1 MILGIDVGGTH
12 TDAVL
17 LENFEIKR
25 KAKVKTQPENI
36 LASLLEVT
44 SLLLDGLD
52 PKSLRRVVL
61 STTISTNAIVQNK
74 IRRVGMIIASGPG
87 LPPSLLPFREDIY
100 HLSAYMNHRGFEV
113 VPLDTWEVERAVAE
127 FEKKGIEHVGVVG
140 KFCTRNPAH
149 EIEVGDMIKGR
160 FKHVSLGHKLSGR
173 LNFRR
178 RIATTYLNAAV
189 SSLYRRFALAV
200 MSFVRDVGV
209 KAPVYILKADGGTVE
224 IEESINYPCQ
234 TILSGP
240 AASIMGVVA
249 LVNGQRD
256 AVALD
261 IGGTTTDIAVF
272 ADGVPLLEGF
282 GVKIGGLKT
291 LIRGLRT
298 RSIGVGGDSRVRWQD
313 GQLIIGPERE
323 GDAAALGGPYATP
336 TDAMVWIGLSELGD
350 RRKAGEAIGELAQAA
365 GKPLDDMARW
375 IFEETTKKI
384 ARAVEEFVSEI
395 NNEPVYTIHELLEGR
410 KVRPEYL
417 YLVGE
422 PAQVMARPLGEVLK
436 LNYQVVPHAEVA
448 NAIGAALARTT
459 TELTLNADTEKR
471 KLAIAEEGET
481 LYIPPKMG
489 VKDVIR
495 LGHEKLVE
503 RAVRM
508 GAKEGD
514 IEVEVVEQQE
524 FNMVRGFD
532 TVGKNIRVKL
542 QIKPGLI
549 TRKRENEER

>member
-1 MILGIDVGGTH
+1 
-12 TDAVL
+12 
-17 LENFEIKR
+17 
-25 KAKVKTQPENI
+25 
-36 LASLLEVT
+36 
-44 SLLLDGLD
+44 
-52 PKSLRRVVL
+52 
-61 STTISTNAIVQNK
+61 
-74 IRRVGMIIASGPG
+74 
-87 LPPSLLPFREDIY
+87 
-100 HLSAYMNHRGFEV
+100 
-113 VPLDTWEVERAVAE
+113 
-127 FEKKGIEHVGVVG
+127 
-140 KFCTRNPAH
+140 
-149 EIEVGDMIKGR
+149 
-160 FKHVSLGHKLSGR
+160 
-173 LNFRR
+173 
-178 RIATTYLNAAV
+178 
-189 SSLYRRFALAV
+189 
-200 MSFVRDVGV
+200 
-209 KAPVYILKADGGTVE
+209 
-224 IEESINYPCQ
+224 
-234 TILSGP
+234 
-240 AASIMGVVA
+240 
-249 LVNGQRD
+249 
-256 AVALD
+256 
-261 IGGTTTDIAVF
+261 
-272 ADGVPLLEGF
+272 
-282 GVKIGGLKT
+282 
-291 LIRGLRT
+291 
-298 RSIGVGGDSRVRWQD
+298 
-313 GQLIIGPERE
+313 
-323 GDAAALGGPYATP
+323 
-336 TDAMVWIGLSELGD
+336 MVWIGLSELGD

-417 YLVGE
+417 YLVGG
-422 PAQVMARPLGEVLK
+422 PAQVMARPLGEVLN